1 MWEKLLP
8 YPTLSLTARTSCSPW
23 RGRSHS
29 YSSTGRSFLYFRQS
43 TVPQD
48 GRRHHQGQH
57 KRRLRAAAHPLRD
70 GWVREGVAVSP
81 LSLYYWDNLAM
92 EPSHGPEV
100 TNSDEKS
107 S

>member
-48 GRRHHQGQH
+48 GRRHHPSVTVGYETT
-57 KRRLRAAAHPLRD
+57 RGS
-70 GWVREGVAVSP
+70 GWPSRPSP
-81 LSLYYWDNLAM
+81 FTTGPASPW
-92 EPSHGPEV
+92 SHGRRRGQ
-100 TNSDEKS
+100 KF
-107 S
+107 